1 MGCSSSTQDV
11 QELDRGDQS
20 QVKMEVGNKV
30 LVTDRVVPDSEVEE
44 YLKKARE
51 HSPTPTQDGN
61 KDKES
66 QILEQSVHKNVNK
79 TSKKSEQI
87 KFEQRRSSNN
97 SEIKIVDVW
106 NAPKRKERL
115 QNVEHK
121 RDPAHETVAH
131 ETEYDREGID
141 VCSTPMKSN
150 TNDFVAPLG
159 PRTSP
164 DGIQFDNE
172 RLHKSK
178 VLAKVIKVPLQ
189 LDQRLLSS
197 SECIQ
202 ISFVKTY
209 HQGTPFGRIQPPND
223 VKLVC
228 FKRQDQLF
236 ISNNMTSWC

>member
-11 QELDRGDQS
+11 QELDRGDES

-44 YLKKARE
+44 YLKNARE
-51 HSPTPTQDGN
+51 HSSTPTQDGN

-97 SEIKIVDVW
+97 SEIKIVDAW
-106 NAPKRKERL
+106 NALPKRKERL

-150 TNDFVAPLG
+150 TNDLG

-189 LDQRLLSS
+189 LDQRLFSHLQNLYKLASS
-197 SECIQ
+197 N
-202 ISFVKTY
+202 TY
-209 HQGTPFGRIQPPND
+209 HQGAPFERIRPPND